1 MPEASP
7 FFNALPAFTLRLL
20 TLSLAHGCSTG
31 RLSVSHLVA
40 FGPSTLTRQLALGE
54 PGLSRRPQPR
64 DPDAGPQSRN
74 LPGFLPPGTRDE
86 ERMPRLKVSSHHR
99 VRELRVELSPEHYS
113 LNYSDFGSRRGGFQA
128 HGVPFIEATQIC
140 STYCRPA
147 VAHRPLRQNGSGSR
161 HQAAQPPLPQAP
173 HYGSQG

>member
-7 FFNALPAFTLRLL
+7 FFNGLLAFTLWLL

-31 RLSVSHLVA
+31 GWSMSHLVA
-40 FGPSTLTRQLALGE
+40 FGLSTITRRRRLGRS
-54 PGLSRRPQPR
+54 GRSRRPQPR
-64 DPDAGPQSRN
+64 DPDASPQSRN

-99 VRELRVELSPEHYS
+99 VRELRVEVSPEHYS

-140 STYCRPA
+140 SAYCRPA
-147 VAHRPLRQNGSGSR
+147 VAYRPLRQNGSGSR

-173 HYGSQG
+173 HYGSPS